1 MEQPGEAL
9 GKLDVDSEWKNS
21 KYTEEY
27 LGKLGLN
34 ERQSK
39 AVEYLRESKRITRQ
53 EYAFLFEC
61 SVRTAFN
68 DLQGMIDKQILQRR
82 EKGRYTYYELA

>member
-1 MEQPGEAL
+1 LPEPVFKEITGGL
-9 GKLDVDSEWKNS
+9 VVTFGKS

-82 EKGRYTYYELA
+82 GKGRYTYYELA